1 MIRLELQRQLNSK
14 QQFTTQLTIID
25 DESNPRSA
33 KWNHPLPAN
42 YNCLAI
48 TKKNGQTDTALI
60 AFGGGTALGQY
71 PLATQSL
78 ILELR
83 LANPGEKPRIAH
95 KLLGDKP
102 VNDLV
107 FADLDGQ
114 AGQELVIAPDGEKI
128 TVYRI
133 CLLYTSDAADE

>member
-1 MIRLELQRQLNSK
+1 MVKIEGDKNRRRQRLNQSRWDIIDFTHLIVGDKMIRVELQRQLNSK

-60 AFGGGTALGQY
+60 AFGGTALGQY
-71 PLATQSL
+71 PLATQS
-78 ILELR
+78 
-83 LANPGEKPRIAH
+83 
-95 KLLGDKP
+95 
-102 VNDLV
+102 
-107 FADLDGQ
+107 
-114 AGQELVIAPDGEKI
+114 
-128 TVYRI
+128 
-133 CLLYTSDAADE
+133 